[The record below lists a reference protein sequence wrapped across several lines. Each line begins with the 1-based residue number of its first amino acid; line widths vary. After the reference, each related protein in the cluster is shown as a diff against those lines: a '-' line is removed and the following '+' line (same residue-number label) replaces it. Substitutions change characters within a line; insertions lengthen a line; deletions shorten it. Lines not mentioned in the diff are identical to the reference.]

1 MGMALNDLTPFRVV
15 GEGARIWGINRLE
28 SVPLGTGLAT
38 VMAEKVMD
46 LVLVTSV
53 LLASVVV
60 LYPAIPLRGWGP
72 LAAVSAIVAVLNITI
87 IALLR
92 RPDIVEWGGKVGER
106 FARRFRGG
114 RYAAEVEEGLKSTVV
129 SFDLA
134 RQSTWGP
141 DRRLVLLATALTIPV
156 WGLEFARLTLIMASL
171 GVAAPLPAVVI
182 ASSLALTVQ
191 VFLPAGSGNVVAIA
205 DIFAGL
211 GVTLATATAAGLL
224 SVATSIWI
232 SVPIALLALVLANRP
247 GFNGP
252 SREASD
258 RQDDS

>member
-1 MGMALNDLTPFRVV
+1 
-15 GEGARIWGINRLE
+15 
-28 SVPLGTGLAT
+28 
-38 VMAEKVMD
+38 
-46 LVLVTSV
+46 
-53 LLASVVV
+53 
-60 LYPAIPLRGWGP
+60 
-72 LAAVSAIVAVLNITI
+72 
-87 IALLR
+87 
-92 RPDIVEWGGKVGER
+92 
-106 FARRFRGG
+106 
-114 RYAAEVEEGLKSTVV
+114 
-129 SFDLA
+129 
-134 RQSTWGP
+134 
-141 DRRLVLLATALTIPV
+141 
-156 WGLEFARLTLIMASL
+156 MASL